1 MRVPSAAKNI
11 RNAAARLLSAE
22 PPPSVASSVVDPFA
36 LPPVD
41 VAYDVESAERA
52 LALRGFA
59 PSAAPGAPR
68 FIGFDV
74 ETKPNFTKNV
84 ANVNAPALV
93 QLANERG
100 CVLVVVGGELAV
112 TVVILD
118 SFDTYC
124 QLLNPIVIFLSHSLL
139 NYPCL
144 LQSLT
149 RQQLEIDFKPP
160 YHRREVDRCVET
172 TDEDEGKLWR
182 EGIQESCECCLNQ
195 V

>member
-1 MRVPSAAKNI
+1 MNPLQFCGLDDWGSLPRI
-11 RNAAARLLSAE
+11 FLLDNNYRGRF
-22 PPPSVASSVVDPFA
+22 P
-36 LPPVD
+36 
-41 VAYDVESAERA
+41 ERERGS
-52 LALRGFA
+52 LLR
-59 PSAAPGAPR
+59 S
-68 FIGFDV
+68 
-74 ETKPNFTKNV
+74 
-84 ANVNAPALV
+84 
-93 QLANERG
+93 ERG

-195 V
+195 VCDSLQHVPAAEGWQK

>member
-59 PSAAPGAPR
+59 PCAAPGAPR

-100 CVLVVVGGELAV
+100 CVLVHLASMRGETPPTLRALCEDAGSIFVGNGV
-112 TVVILD
+112 WSDMRDVD
-118 SFDTYC
+118 GS
-124 QLLNPIVIFLSHSLL
+124 LSLIH
-139 NYPCL
+139 
-144 LQSLT
+144 
-149 RQQLEIDFKPP
+149 I
-160 YHRREVDRCVET
+160 
-172 TDEDEGKLWR
+172 
-182 EGIQESCECCLNQ
+182 
-195 V
+195 